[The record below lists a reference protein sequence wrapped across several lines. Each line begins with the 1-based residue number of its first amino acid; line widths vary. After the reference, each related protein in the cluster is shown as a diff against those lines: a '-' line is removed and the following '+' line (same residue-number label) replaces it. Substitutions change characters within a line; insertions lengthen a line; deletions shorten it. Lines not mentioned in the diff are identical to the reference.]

1 MSRLQAYRG
10 RMKITMRLTSLLA
23 AGGIALLPVVAGAQP
38 APPAVPAGTRI
49 FVTPAAGG
57 PALEGSLL
65 SLSADTV
72 ALLVNGNTRTL
83 PLASVKRVEREGD
96 PTSDGVQK
104 GALVLGLA
112 CFLICGQGVSSSNE
126 FAGVLVG
133 NMVIGGLIGWQ
144 FDRDHVGRSRIYP
157 FRRDWRDT
165 AFPR

>member
-1 MSRLQAYRG
+1 MSRPQAYRG
-10 RMKITMRLTSLLA
+10 RMEMTMRLTSLLA
-23 AGGIALLPVVAGAQP
+23 IALIVVLPLAAGAQP

-65 SLSADTV
+65 SLSADSV
-72 ALLVNGNTRTL
+72 ALLVDGNTRIL
-83 PLASVKRVEREGD
+83 PLSSLKRVEREGD

-112 CFLICGQGVSSSNE
+112 CFLICGQGVSGGNE

-144 FDRDHVGRSRIYP
+144 FDRDHVGRTRIYP
-157 FRRDWRDT
+157 FKRDWRDT

>member
-1 MSRLQAYRG
+1 
-10 RMKITMRLTSLLA
+10 MRLTSLLA
-23 AGGIALLPVVAGAQP
+23 IAGIVVLPLAAGAQP
-38 APPAVPAGTRI
+38 PPPEVPAGTRI

-65 SLSADTV
+65 SLSADSV
-72 ALLVNGNTRTL
+72 ALLVDGNTRTL

-96 PTSDGVQK
+96 PTSDGFQK
-104 GALVLGLA
+104 GALILGLA
-112 CFLICGQGVSSSNE
+112 CFLICGQGVDSSNE
-126 FAGVLVG
+126 LAGVIFG

-144 FDRDHVGRSRIYP
+144 FDREHVGRSRIYP

>member
-1 MSRLQAYRG
+1 MSEREAYRG
-10 RMKITMRLTSLLA
+10 CMEMTMRLTSLLA
-23 AGGIALLPVVAGAQP
+23 VAGIACLPLVASAQP

-65 SLSADTV
+65 ALSPDSV
-72 ALLVNGNTRTL
+72 ALLVDGNTRIL
-83 PLASVKRVEREGD
+83 PLSSLKRVEREGD

-112 CFLICGQGVSSSNE
+112 CFLICGQGVSGGNE

-144 FDRDHVGRSRIYP
+144 FDRDHVGRSRIFP
-157 FRRDWRDT
+157 FTRD
-165 AFPR
+165 